1 MNIKDVCE
9 NLILV
14 NSKMKK
20 IAFLFLTKDTLN
32 RVQLWN
38 KYFKGHEEQ
47 YSIYIHP
54 YSYYNTRNK
63 PHIKDRLVR
72 DNIIDTIV
80 KTDYYHVVGAILE
93 LFKVAIQDKDNY
105 KFILVTESD
114 IPIISFNKMYKK
126 MTADNK
132 SFFKILEVD
141 PRNDWVNRIKP
152 ALEAH
157 KVTGQYIINP
167 NKFIKHNPWYCLN
180 RKHLKQVLKSPK
192 EYLELFKTMD
202 IGNEHILTLLNIA
215 NKDLEK
221 QIHNEKTTYVDWS
234 ECQSKADE
242 IWKKYKNN
250 KPELKKRLADVW
262 SHPKTFNK
270 LDKGFIS
277 RCRSTGWVTL
287 RKVI

>member
-1 MNIKDVCE
+1 
-9 NLILV
+9 
-14 NSKMKK
+14 MKK

-32 RVQLWN
+32 RIQLWN

-47 YSIYIHP
+47 YSIYVHP
-54 YSYYNTRNK
+54 YSYYKSNK
-63 PHIKDRLVR
+63 SPSNIKDRLVR

-114 IPIISFNKMYKK
+114 IPIISFSKMYKK
-126 MTADNK
+126 MTSDNK
-132 SFFKILEVD
+132 SFFKLLNID
-141 PRNDWVNRIKP
+141 PRNDWINRIKP

-157 KVTGQYIINP
+157 KVNGRYIIHP
-167 NKFIKHNPWYCLN
+167 DKFIKHNPWYCLN
-180 RKHLKQVLKSPK
+180 RKHIKQILKSPK

-215 NKDLEK
+215 NKNLEK
-221 QIHNEKTTYVDWS
+221 QIHNEKTSYVDWS
-234 ECQSKADE
+234 ECQAKADD

-270 LDKGFIS
+270 LDKEFIKE
-277 RCRSTGWVTL
+277 RQKEGWIML
-287 RKVI
+287 RKVK